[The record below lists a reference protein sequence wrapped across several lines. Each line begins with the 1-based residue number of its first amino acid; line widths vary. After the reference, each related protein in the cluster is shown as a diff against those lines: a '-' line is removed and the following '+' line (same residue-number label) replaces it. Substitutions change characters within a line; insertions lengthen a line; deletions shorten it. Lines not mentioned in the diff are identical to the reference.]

1 MSMHDSTTTS
11 AGNAVDNDY
20 TTTTMMKRNDV
31 SLDTSI
37 QGNLDG
43 TRSKLVQMS
52 SMKLQESSDT
62 IKDSSVLDVK
72 GNDNSSEIKGDAMD

>member
-1 MSMHDSTTTS
+1 MSMHDSTITS
-11 AGNAVDNDY
+11 AGNAADNDY
-20 TTTTMMKRNDV
+20 ATTAMMKRNDV

-52 SMKLQESSDT
+52 SMKLQESADT
-62 IKDSSVLDVK
+62 IKDSVSDVK
-72 GNDNSSEIKGDAMD
+72 GNDSSSEIKGDVMD